1 MYSHILWVT
10 FNEITTK
17 AQAARGNR
25 CFMCYRTN
33 ARYTS
38 HSNGY
43 IRRTT
48 INSKGKRINYQL
60 NRKDTSGRRIMI
72 NDEYDRLVAIQRY
85 VDMFRSPIK

>member
-1 MYSHILWVT
+1 MHLI
-10 FNEITTK
+10 EITNNNDIDN
-17 AQAARGNR
+17 GNR
-25 CFMCYRTN
+25 VFYCHRTDSV
-33 ARYTS
+33 YTS